1 MDAAAID
8 SNALLNESRLR
19 PGTVAELRIIESW
32 GPFPIQPV
40 VIRRG
45 IPIPLKTS
53 IHRALLQA
61 HLVFGKQL
69 RALGFVSFVEA
80 ERVAYEA

>member
-1 MDAAAID
+1 MPPQSTQMLCSTSQGCVRIQ
-8 SNALLNESRLR
+8 LI
-19 PGTVAELRIIESW
+19 ELRIIETW

-45 IPIPLKTS
+45 IPIPLKAS

-61 HLVFGKQL
+61 HLVSGERF
-69 RALGFVSFVEA
+69 RALGFVNFVEA
-80 ERVAYEA
+80 ERIAYDA